1 MIFTIIVFFI
11 VLSILVLIHE
21 CGHFIAAKK
30 NGVKV
35 EEFGFGLPPR
45 LFGVR
50 RGETLYSLNL
60 LPFGGFV
67 KVFGEEASEVS
78 DKKLSETDK
87 ARSFVHKK
95 PLQKTIILTAGVL
108 ANFLLGWVIITYLFV
123 KGIPAPSKTITV
135 EKVIENTPAYA
146 AGIKPQDV
154 IVSISNPSKTIVV
167 DELGDISTATKEFAA
182 QNVNITLKRGSETL
196 TVNAVPRQ
204 NPPKNEGSLGIVI
217 TNYTIKKYP
226 IWSAPFYGLV
236 EAVATTAMIL
246 KELGV
251 ALFKFVTLQG
261 AGIQVAGPV
270 GIAKLTGT
278 AARTSLD
285 ALLQLI
291 GILSLNLAVIN
302 ILPFP
307 ALDGGR
313 LAFVIYETVFKKKI
327 NPNTE
332 QKLNFAG
339 FAILIGLILLVT
351 AHDIISLIK

>member
-45 LFGVR
+45 LFGIR

-78 DKKLSETDK
+78 DKKLSEADK

-135 EKVIENTPAYA
+135 EKVIENAPAYS
-146 AGIKPQDV
+146 AGIKAQDV
-154 IVSISNPSKTIVV
+154 IVSISSPAKTILV
-167 DELGDISTATKEFAA
+167 DELGDISSATKEFAG
-182 QNVNITLKRGSETL
+182 QEVIIKLLRNKEPITVT
-196 TVNAVPRQ
+196 AVPRQ

-217 TNYTIKKYP
+217 TNYVIKKYP

-236 EAVATTAMIL
+236 EAVATTALIL
-246 KELGV
+246 KELAV
-251 ALFKFVTLQG
+251 ALVKFITLQG

-313 LAFVIYETVFKKKI
+313 LAFVIYETVTRKKI
-327 NPNTE
+327 NPHTE

-351 AHDIISLIK
+351 AHDIISLVK